1 MLISEGRAML
11 GVIALHC
18 GGGDVGKTKW
28 LMYTRCQCSI
38 IYIQAAKWT
47 WQQGPT
53 LSTLTTGIQLR
64 AMTAKT
70 NAMARKAERHH
81 TEPPLNDA
89 I

>member
-38 IYIQAAKWT
+38 IYPGSKVDMATGTYIEHSDYRH
-47 WQQGPT
+47 
-53 LSTLTTGIQLR
+53 ST
-64 AMTAKT
+64 
-70 NAMARKAERHH
+70 
-81 TEPPLNDA
+81 
-89 I
+89 